1 MRLTSGSVSELGKAL
16 RRRPAFKEALA
27 SKWDDFETM
36 LHAAIHG
43 DLRPEVVDLV
53 RGAHAG
59 DRPNSRLDDATHALV
74 RHMGLEPDV
83 LTALSTITVI
93 NVEDRG
99 GVVATF
105 SGSAR
110 IVTPR
115 MEWNSWGTLCLKP
128 ALPQSLEGAFRRAP
142 LRDIVSH
149 PALDGLDLF
158 AEIMESHA
166 DETIIVVS
174 GVRWMEGPPLP
185 AHGAAA

>member
-16 RRRPAFKEALA
+16 RRRHAFKKALA

-36 LHAAIHG
+36 LNAAIHG

-53 RGAHAG
+53 RRAHAG
-59 DRPNSRLDDATHALV
+59 DRPNSRLDDVTHALV

-83 LTALSTITVI
+83 LTALSTVTVV

-115 MEWNSWGTLCLKP
+115 MEWNSWGTVSLKP
-128 ALPQSLEGAFRRAP
+128 ALPQILEGAFRRAP

-158 AEIMESHA
+158 AEIMESHI
-166 DETIIVVS
+166 DETVIVVS
-174 GVRWMEGPPLP
+174 GVRWMEGPALP
-185 AHGAAA
+185 GHGAAS